1 VFYNAFFMATILY
14 VALGGALGSVS
25 RYLLGTWAQTISKSI
40 DFPYGTLTVN
50 LIGCFVIGFL
60 SQLAEGRG
68 AFTSESRMLVFI
80 GILGGFTTF
89 SSFGNDTIN
98 LLRDG
103 EAFNAL
109 VNVGANVIVGLFL
122 VWLGRASAYW
132 IWR

>member
-1 VFYNAFFMATILY
+1 MSSLITIVY
-14 VALGGALGSVS
+14 VAFGGALGSVS
-25 RYLLGTWAQTISKSI
+25 RYLLGTWAQTFSKSI

-68 AFTSESRMLVFI
+68 VFTSESRMFVFI

-103 EAFNAL
+103 RMFNAL
-109 VNVGANVIVGLFL
+109 ANVGANVIVGLLL
-122 VWLGRASAYW
+122 VWLGRMVAYW
-132 IWR
+132 IWK

>member
-1 VFYNAFFMATILY
+1 MSAITNILV

-25 RYLLGTWAQTISKSI
+25 RYLVGTWLQNISRSI

-50 LIGCFVIGFL
+50 LIGCFMIGFL
-60 SQLAEGRG
+60 SQLAEARG
-68 AFTSESRMLVFI
+68 AFSSESRLLLFI
-80 GILGGFTTF
+80 GVLGGFTTF

-109 VNVGANVIVGLFL
+109 VNVGANVILGLFL
-122 VWLGRASAYW
+122 VWLGRVAAYS

>member
-1 VFYNAFFMATILY
+1 MPSFLSIIY
-14 VALGGALGSVS
+14 VALGGALGSAS
-25 RYLLGTWAQTISKSI
+25 RYLLGTWTQSISKSI

-60 SQLAEGRG
+60 SQLAESRS
-68 AFTSESRMLVFI
+68 AFTSESRAFVFV

-103 EAFNAL
+103 ETFNAL
-109 VNVGANVIVGLFL
+109 ANIGANVIVGLLL
-122 VWLGRASAYW
+122 VWLGRMVSYW